1 MKKLLIVAVITAVG
15 FTANAQVTFGVK
27 AGLNLSNLKGDG
39 ESLDSK
45 AGFNAGG
52 FATIP
57 VSSMFAV
64 QPELLF
70 SVEGAKQDDVK
81 YNLNYINIPVMF
93 QYRNAGFVGE
103 LGPQIGILA
112 SAKAKLDGE
121 SQDIKDGFK
130 STNFALVIGAGYQLT
145 NGLGFGVR
153 YNLGLSNIVDA
164 EGADVKTS
172 TFSVGA
178 SFAFGGK
185 KSND

>member
-1 MKKLLIVAVITAVG
+1 MKKLFLVAAITAIG
-15 FTANAQVTFGVK
+15 FAANAQVAFGVK

-64 QPELLF
+64 QPEILF
-70 SVEGAKQDDVK
+70 SVEGAKQDEIK

-93 QYRNAGFVGE
+93 QYRNSGFIGE

-112 SAKAKLDGE
+112 SAKAKLDDE
-121 SQDIKDGFK
+121 TADIKDGFK

-153 YNLGLSNIVDA
+153 YNLGLSSIAEDSDA
-164 EGADVKTS
+164 EIKTS

-178 SFAFGGK
+178 SFSFGGK
-185 KSND
+185 KSSE